1 MLNRRVRCLGAPAI
15 ALLVLCGWW
24 STPAA
29 ASLAP
34 ALSASSS
41 ARSGNRVAQADL
53 EAALIAAK
61 EQYRQLHSFAQAGPP
76 ELEQYDPRLTW
87 LGPDADAAPTGHQVG
102 VSNGGDNANQTV
114 TLAAVSPAGTC
125 WFLVDVARSD
135 SETLSGNSG
144 IRSAGVWYGHE
155 NDAASVCNAPDNGPP
170 MASFLS
176 RGWSRRRF

>member
-1 MLNRRVRCLGAPAI
+1 MLNRRVRYLGASAI
-15 ALLVLCGWW
+15 ALLVFWGGL

-34 ALSASSS
+34 AHSASSS

-53 EAALIAAK
+53 EASLTAAK

-76 ELEQYDPRLTW
+76 ELEQYDPKLTW

-102 VSNGGDNANQTV
+102 VSNGGDNTNQTV
-114 TLAAVSPAGTC
+114 TFAAVSPAGTC

-135 SETLSGNSG
+135 SETFSGSSG

-155 NDAASVCNAPDNGPP
+155 NDAASICNAPDSGPP
-170 MASFLS
+170 AASSLS
-176 RGWSRRRF
+176 GGWSRRRF